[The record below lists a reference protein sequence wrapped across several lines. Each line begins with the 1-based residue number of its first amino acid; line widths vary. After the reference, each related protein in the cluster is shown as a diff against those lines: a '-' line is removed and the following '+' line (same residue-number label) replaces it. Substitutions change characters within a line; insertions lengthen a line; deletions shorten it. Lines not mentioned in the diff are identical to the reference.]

1 MSTRQRLGFAIVL
14 ETVGLLLAGTAG
26 AQQPDA
32 SWKAAVRLRG
42 EVAYD
47 NNPFLLNASARQR
60 LSSMSAADS
69 QSGRF
74 GDMESVGDV
83 IPVTAVRAGLS
94 GPGLSGRDLELMAD
108 LGYEAN
114 LRNTRRNHAELGL
127 RVEQELSKGGRLRL
141 EADWR
146 PRYFWKNYLRDAVD
160 ANVDGTITPDERVY
174 GPGTSREIDLTLEYR
189 RRLVKARRSSPVE
202 VTGELQV
209 GYFSRAYDA
218 PFAGRDRRGPGV
230 GAELGAELGKKWTA
244 GLAYGYQS
252 LSADTSREVL
262 ILDET
267 AFGVDFNGNGNATDL
282 AARAFQLVDRSRAE
296 HNVELSVGTEVGKN
310 ATLEVQYALRLRRFS
325 STQPYDVSDRDRRDT
340 RHELG
345 AELDLG
351 VAHGVHLRF
360 GGLLAKQNTNRAG
373 DPGLTGEVADYSR
386 AVVTAGLSYRF

>member
-1 MSTRQRLGFAIVL
+1 MSTRQRIVGFVIAL
-14 ETVGLLLAGTAG
+14 ETAGLLLAATAV
-26 AQQPDA
+26 AQRQDA
-32 SWKAAVRLRG
+32 SWKAALRLRG
-42 EVAYD
+42 DVGYD
-47 NNPFLLNASARQR
+47 NNPFLLNAGAKQELGSV
-60 LSSMSAADS
+60 SAADS

-74 GDMESVGDV
+74 RDMESVNDV
-83 IPVTAVRAGLS
+83 IPVTGVRAGLV
-94 GPGLSGRDLELMAD
+94 GAGLFGRDLELSAD
-108 LGYEAN
+108 VGYEAN
-114 LRNTRRNHAELGL
+114 LRNTRRSHAELGL
-127 RVEQELSKGGRLRL
+127 RVEQELSMGGRLRL

-230 GAELGAELGKKWTA
+230 GAELAAELGKRWTA
-244 GLAYGYQS
+244 GLAYSYQS

-267 AFGVDFNGNGNATDL
+267 AFGVDFNGNGNASDI
-282 AARAFQLVDRSRAE
+282 AARAVELVDRSRAE
-296 HNVELSVGTEVGKN
+296 HNLELTVGTEVGRN
-310 ATLEVQYALRLRRFS
+310 ATLELQYARRMRRFS

-340 RHELG
+340 RNELG

-351 VAHGVHLRF
+351 VAHGLHLRF
-360 GGLLAKQNTNRAG
+360 GGVFAKQNTNRSG
-373 DPGLTGEVADYSR
+373 DPGSSGEVADYSR
-386 AVVTAGLSYRF
+386 AVVTAGLSY